1 MMRFLEN
8 GPSIPDDLLL
18 ARDQGRVVF
27 FCGAGV
33 SRAKAGFADFF
44 GLASSVTSE
53 LGVETNSPALKL
65 IDAAKEITA
74 STGVEGVVSADR
86 IFGLLEREFLT
97 SDIYKSVAK
106 ALTPEGE
113 VDLSAHQTMLK
124 LATTND
130 GIVRLVTTN
139 FDRLFDLCKPDIHT
153 FIPPRLPDLNHS
165 VEFNGTVYLHGKVNE
180 DGTGAASNGFVL
192 SSSEFGDAYLAN
204 GWATSFVKGILEKYV
219 VVFVGYS
226 ADDPPIQYLL
236 EALNKSSS
244 HLNDI
249 YAFQSGDESYAS
261 SKWHHKGVKAIAYD
275 DTNGHIALW
284 NTLESWAKRA
294 SDTDAWYQEI
304 ITKTGM
310 GPHLLQPFERG
321 QIAHI
326 VSTTEG
332 AKKFANSEI
341 LAPATWLH
349 VFDPELRYEGPLNN
363 LSDTENL
370 ADMVDPFHFYS
381 LDSDHTP
388 QHVDPNDFYNKRKVP
403 TGAWD
408 AFEFNSQ
415 DIKGTQD
422 QRAIR
427 FRGDDSKFPQ
437 FSTLPQR
444 LNTLT
449 YWLSRVAEQPEA
461 IWWVTKQQCLHPWV
475 QFVLKSE
482 CERRSKDMDRTL
494 NEAWGYILDS
504 FEQNDQRGKLNWF
517 SLERA
522 IENNGWCPRQL
533 RHFAKVTEPYIKVTP
548 PYHAPNEN
556 SRAQISLKDLIHLDV
571 HYPELPRGLEIP
583 DEWIIRTVEILRRN
597 LELAV
602 ELENEIGGYGL
613 SLSCSLTPEKNTD
626 DSYSRTYGLSAW
638 VLLFV
643 SYLEKLVLI
652 DLDAAQKEL
661 SKWPCDDSTIFARL
675 MIWALGKA
683 YLVPNESFS
692 ATLNQLS
699 DEAFWDSYHARD
711 LLLAFVARWK
721 ELDQCSRSTIEN
733 RILQGPKLW
742 KTEDESRFKARKAR
756 SILDRVTWLKQ
767 NGCELTIATDRL
779 VDRLR
784 NDTPEWKPE
793 HAKDAARSFEVR
805 SGIVTKN
812 TDYSLLADEPIASI
826 LERASEVSGRQAD
839 FLIDEDPFLGL
850 SQEKPI
856 RAFNALTC
864 SAKKGN
870 IVDWA
875 WDTFLYSE
883 TRKNDKPR
891 FKALIAERL
900 SGFASDELAKI
911 LRSVSSWFEKS
922 TSVLADNYHVTY
934 YKLAFKL
941 VDAML
946 IQPARGESSIIR
958 GSKTPDW
965 SMESINSPTGNITSS
980 ILQSQQSRTFKS
992 GECFTG
998 NLLLLLNQLLA
1009 LPNDLHRYA
1018 MVILSRSLSW
1028 CFWVDPDWTKRNLLS
1043 VLNSSSGEDRQAFWA
1058 GVLWGG
1064 VRGKELFTI
1073 LKPSILELACSGEV
1087 ESRGH
1092 QDSIV
1097 RLIYSAWKI
1106 KDEDERWVSNLEL
1119 KEVLIKA
1126 SDDFRCGIL
1135 WQARHGDSEDKE
1147 HWLLAFRELIS
1158 NVWPKQLAVKSPAVS
1173 ERLCD
1178 IAFLSEDHFPAIVN
1192 LITPFLTKLER
1203 ANHIY
1208 LSDDNVLKKYPND
1221 LLLLLNIV
1229 LPDDVNKW
1237 PYNIGDYLDQM
1248 IEANTELGDDER
1260 FIELKRKWDAR

>member
-1 MMRFLEN
+1 MRFLES
-8 GPSIPDDLLL
+8 GPSIPDELLL

-53 LGVETNSPALKL
+53 LGVETSSPALKL

-97 SDIYKSVAK
+97 RDIYKSVAK
-106 ALTPEGE
+106 ALTPESK

-124 LATTND
+124 LATTRD
-130 GIVRLVTTN
+130 GLVRLVTTN

-153 FIPPRLPDLNHS
+153 FIPPKLPDLNHPN
-165 VEFNGTVYLHGKVNE
+165 EFNGTVYLHGKVNE

-236 EALNKSSS
+236 EALNKNSS

-275 DTNGHIALW
+275 DTNAHIALW
-284 NTLESWAKRA
+284 GTLEAWAERA
-294 SDTDAWYQEI
+294 SDPDAWYQGI
-304 ITKTGM
+304 ITKAGM

-326 VSTTEG
+326 VSTAEG
-332 AKKFANSEI
+332 AKKFADSEI

-349 VFDPELRYEGPLNN
+349 VFDPELRYEGPREN
-363 LSDTENL
+363 LSGTENL

-388 QHVDPNDFYNKRKVP
+388 QHVDPNDLYNKREVP

-449 YWLSRVAEQPEA
+449 YWLSRVAEQPEV

-482 CERRSKDMDRTL
+482 FERRSKDMDSTL
-494 NEAWGYILDS
+494 NEAWGYILDG
-504 FEQNDQRGKLNWF
+504 FEQIDKRGKLNWF
-517 SLERA
+517 TLERA
-522 IENNGWCPRQL
+522 IKNNGWCPRKL
-533 RHFAKVTEPYIKVTP
+533 RHLAKVTKPYIKVTP
-548 PYHAPNEN
+548 PYRTPNEIN
-556 SRAQISLKDLIHLDV
+556 REQISLKDLIHLDV
-571 HYPELPRGLEIP
+571 HYPELPRRLEIP

-613 SLSCSLTPEKNTD
+613 SLSCSLTPEKNVE
-626 DSYSRTYGLSAW
+626 DSYSRTHGLSAW

-675 MIWALGKA
+675 RIWALGKT
-683 YLVPNESFS
+683 YLVPNESIS

-721 ELDQCSRSTIEN
+721 ELDQCSRSIIEN
-733 RILQGPKLW
+733 RILQGPKPW
-742 KTEDESRFKARKAR
+742 ETEDEDGFKERKAR
-756 SILDRVTWLKQ
+756 NILDRVTWLKK
-767 NGCELTIATDRL
+767 NGCELTLDTDK
-779 VDRLR
+779 LR
-784 NDTPEWKPE
+784 DDVPEWKPE
-793 HAKDAARSFEVR
+793 HAEDAARSFEAR
-805 SGIVTKN
+805 GGIVTKN
-812 TDYSLLADEPIASI
+812 TDYSLLADEPLASI
-826 LERASEVSGRQAD
+826 LERASELSGRQAD
-839 FLIDEDPFLGL
+839 FLVDEDPFLGL

-856 RAFNALTC
+856 RAFNALTYL
-864 SAKKGN
+864 SKKGN

-875 WDTFLYSE
+875 WNTFLYAE
-883 TRKNDKPR
+883 GRKDDKPK
-891 FKALIAERL
+891 FVALIAEHL
-900 SGFASDELAKI
+900 SRFTCEDMAKI
-911 LRSVSSWFEKS
+911 IHAVSYWFGKS
-922 TSVLADNYHVTY
+922 TKVLADNYQDTFVR
-934 YKLAFKL
+934 LASRL
-941 VDAML
+941 LDAMSTR
-946 IQPARGESSIIR
+946 PAQSASSIIR
-958 GSKTPDW
+958 GSKSPDW
-965 SMESINSPTGNITSS
+965 SMESINSPTGKLTEV
-980 ILQSQQSRTFKS
+980 LLLSQQNQTFKA
-992 GECFTG
+992 GEGFPD
-998 NLLLLLNQLLA
+998 NLLSLLNRLLT
-1009 LPNDLHRYA
+1009 LPDDLHRYA
-1018 MVILSRSLSW
+1018 MIILSRNLSW
-1028 CFWVDPDWTKRNLLS
+1028 CFWVDPAWTQKNLLS
-1043 VLNSSSGEDRQAFWA
+1043 ILNSSVGEDRQAFWG
-1058 GVLWGG
+1058 GVLWGGG
-1064 VRGKELFTI
+1064 VRGKELFII
-1073 LKPSILELACSGEV
+1073 LKPSLLELACVGDV
-1087 ESRGH
+1087 EIRGH
-1092 QDSIV
+1092 QDAIV
-1097 RLIYSAWKI
+1097 GLIYSAWKI
-1106 KDEDERWVSNLEL
+1106 KDGDERWVSDLEF

-1126 SDDFRCGIL
+1126 SDEFRCGVL
-1135 WQARHGDSEDKE
+1135 WQARHGKNEDE
-1147 HWLLAFRELIS
+1147 DEWLQSFRELIS
-1158 NVWPKQLAVKSPAVS
+1158 DVWPKQLVAKSPVVS
-1173 ERLCD
+1173 NRFCD
-1178 IAFLSEDHFPAIVN
+1178 IALWSEKHFPEVVQ
-1192 LITPFLTKLER
+1192 LITPLLTKLES

-1208 LSDDNVLKKYPND
+1208 LNDGNIIETYSKD
-1221 LLLLLNIV
+1221 LLLLLNTV
-1229 LPDDVNKW
+1229 LPDDVSKW
-1237 PYNIGDYLDQM
+1237 PYDIGDYLDQM
-1248 IEANTELGDDER
+1248 AKVVTELSEDER